1 MKTLS
6 SMKTLSMLLASACA
20 CASSCFGQV
29 SLTFDADTQGVTAGA
44 DATSVAWDATGQRL
58 AINTTGGWKPQCA
71 FIDFNATE
79 LSALK
84 AELLLAL
91 TNGGKLR
98 YTITVET
105 TSVVGGNP
113 GWFET
118 MYIGNSSAGWDQTYG
133 TNKNQITAYGAFP
146 LAAPIVQTVEYDIE
160 NATSVTSDKFAQFNS
175 TSGWLQINLGLNS
188 ESNTTS
194 VTYYIDNITVDANEV
209 VAPVVIPKLSI
220 TPAVPGLNIISN
232 GGSQYDRQCVR
243 TTTNNVSWV
252 DGTFPVTYELT
263 IADYPKVVGYE
274 SVIYL
279 VPGSD
284 ILASNSAPD
293 YSLPVCAGLWI
304 YPNGDGTGSM
314 AFRYKDGATN
324 STGPA
329 GHEYWAADPAPS
341 HGLGGQLASVYSTTM
356 IGTWK
361 ITFTSNTDF
370 TLSGPSG
377 NTVSA
382 AMNPT
387 TAAKFAS
394 DMYAY
399 FGNTPSQAANMGL
412 HAVYSRIKI
421 TGTNGDFDET
431 FSTIPFGAS
440 LERSAANAAG
450 VVEVTPALA
459 KYWLNWTLPATDF
472 ALFQCTDLGLEQDW
486 TSIPIT
492 SALNDKFGKR
502 MLLLNDDLTS
512 TSKNFFQLVKP

>member
-1 MKTLS
+1 
-6 SMKTLSMLLASACA
+6 MLFASACA

-29 SLTFDADTQGVTAGA
+29 SLTFDTGTQGVVAGG

-58 AINTTGGWKPQCA
+58 AITTAGGWKPQCA
-71 FIDFNATE
+71 FIDFNDPLLADI
-79 LSALK
+79 K

-91 TNGGKLR
+91 TNGGKLS

-105 TSVVGGNP
+105 TSLTGGAP

-133 TNKNQITAYGAFP
+133 ANKNQVTAYGSFP
-146 LAAPIVQTVEYDIE
+146 LSTPIVHTVEYDIE
-160 NATSVTSDKFAQFNS
+160 NATSVTSDTFAQFNS
-175 TSGWLQINLGLNS
+175 TSGWLQVNLGLNS
-188 ESNTTS
+188 QSNYTA
-194 VTYYIDNITVDANEV
+194 VTYYIDNFTVNANEV

-220 TPAVPGLNIISN
+220 TPAIPGLNIVSN

-284 ILASNSAPD
+284 IPASNSAPD
-293 YSLPVCAGLWI
+293 YAMPVCAGLWI
-304 YPNGDGTGSM
+304 YSNGDGTGSM
-314 AFRYKDGATN
+314 AFRYKDGVAN
-324 STGPA
+324 SNGA
-329 GHEYWAADPAPS
+329 SGHEYWVADPAPS
-341 HGLGGQLASVYSTTM
+341 HGLGGQLASVYSSTM
-356 IGTWK
+356 IGKWK

-370 TLSGPSG
+370 TLTGPSG
-377 NTVSA
+377 NTVSGT
-382 AMNPT
+382 MNAT
-387 TAAKFAS
+387 TAAKFGP
-394 DMYAY
+394 DLYAY
-399 FGNTPSQAANMGL
+399 FGNTPSQVANMGL
-412 HAVYSRIKI
+412 HAVYSHIKI
-421 TGTNGDFDET
+421 SGTNGDFEEN
-431 FSTIPFGAS
+431 FSEIPFSAA

-450 VVEVTPALA
+450 VIEVTPALA

-492 SALNDKFGKR
+492 SAINDKFGKK
-502 MLLLNDDLTS
+502 LLLKNDDLVDT
-512 TSKNFFQLVKP
+512 TKNFFQMVKP